1 MNPTPQLTWS
11 QRLIRFII
19 FTLVRLFYPRIEVQD
34 IENVPTSG
42 PAIYVLNHP
51 NSLFDPMVLMLGLK
65 RPVAFLAKS
74 TLFGNPIGKESDL
87 RRIVVITFQAF
98 EAWTREQGMER
109 GKDETPSEFITR
121 VAKSVPQ
128 MSTPAS
134 QVVDAYNRI
143 VYGRGKATKSD
154 LNAADK
160 VWKAMLAR

>member
-1 MNPTPQLTWS
+1 MESLSGAVTAIVTLFK
-11 QRLIRFII
+11 FII
-19 FTLVRLFYPRIEVQD
+19 FLVLAGIV
-34 IENVPTSG
+34 
-42 PAIYVLNHP
+42 A
-51 NSLFDPMVLMLGLK
+51 
-65 RPVAFLAKS
+65 AFLWLNRHLLAQWWEWLFGRGETQTEDSFEEFFLAS
-74 TLFGNPIGKESDL
+74 TQVPPRPFASFGNPIGKESDL